1 MLITK
6 KTSILVLPALIILC
20 VLGLAAKS
28 SAESVSEIL
37 QSSFDKDVLAS
48 KKPVVV
54 DFFATWCGP
63 CKRLAPVIDELSKS
77 YAGKATF
84 VRIDVD
90 KNQELAKK
98 FNISGIPAVFIFK
111 NGKVED
117 TSVGLVPAETL
128 TKKIDSAIASK

>member
-6 KTSILVLPALIILC
+6 KTSILVLPALMIIC
-20 VLGLAAKS
+20 ALGLATKS
-28 SAESVSEIL
+28 AAESVSEIL

-63 CKRLAPVIDELSKS
+63 CKRLAPVLDELSKS

-90 KNQELAKK
+90 KNQELAK
-98 FNISGIPAVFIFK
+98 S
-111 NGKVED
+111 
-117 TSVGLVPAETL
+117 
-128 TKKIDSAIASK
+128 KILQSA

>member
-77 YAGKATF
+77 Y
-84 VRIDVD
+84 VD